1 MPASFVRNAT
11 KNEEMDLRNKVFGRG
26 HWVYMKYPISI
37 KFLFLHSRT
46 LESFSYGDG
55 IMNPSTPFKWLNIL
69 EL

>member
-1 MPASFVRNAT
+1 
-11 KNEEMDLRNKVFGRG
+11 
-26 HWVYMKYPISI
+26 MKYPISI

-55 IMNPSTPFKWLNIL
+55 IMNPSNPFKWLNIL